1 MNQVKL
7 LLVLIAVTIFTTT
20 LSAQDTREAQLSV
33 EGYIQIAEND
43 TPDGRFMIDIS
54 GFEFETPAEMTEFFQ
69 QRCEENFTLRA
80 IPHENKVMLIVR
92 GDKQPDWNVGDWNA
106 HFAEKLAEK
115 PIIQ

>member
-1 MNQVKL
+1 MNRIKL
-7 LLVLIAVTIFTTT
+7 LLALFFATVLTIS
-20 LSAQDTREAQLSV
+20 LSAQDTRQAQLSV

-54 GFEFETPAEMTEFFQ
+54 SFQFETPAEMTEFFQ
-69 QRCEENFTLRA
+69 QRCEENYTLRA

-92 GDKQPDWNVGDWNA
+92 GDKQPDWNVADWNA